1 VSRPIIDKAKRRTA
15 LSDRER
21 QILGMAAAG
30 MLDKQ
35 IGLELGISLNTLR
48 TYWTRIRAKL
58 GDVPRAALVAE
69 FVKADLH
76 REDQAD
82 TPVTHEGWILDVPTM
97 MMTASDSI
105 NHLHGLERGVEHPV
119 AHYSRLYH
127 PEDREVT
134 RQALFDVIEG
144 RVDSVHLVFRL
155 ALDSGIELV
164 NLSVHSASDK
174 EGRVTKVY
182 GYRARSRDCRVDHDP
197 SVRIGRWER
206 LFPEESI
213 WIDDELAAI
222 IGRPG
227 GGTYDLNDIALHVL
241 TRDRD
246 QLKADTEEAIQ
257 TGKPYVI
264 HDGKFRHVDGTEH
277 WCRISRTLVQLED
290 GRFRVYGTLAI
301 FR

>member
-1 VSRPIIDKAKRRTA
+1 VSEPLIDKTKRRTE
-15 LSDRER
+15 LSGRER

-35 IGLELGISLNTLR
+35 IGLELGLSLNTLR
-48 TYWTRIRAKL
+48 TYWARIRAKL
-58 GDVPRAALVAE
+58 GDASRAALVAE
-69 FVKADLH
+69 FVKTDLH

-105 NHLHGLERGVEHPV
+105 NDLHGLERGLEHPV

-127 PEDREVT
+127 PEDRDAT
-134 RQALFDVIEG
+134 RQALYDVIEG
-144 RVDSVHLVFRL
+144 RIDSAHLVFRL
-155 ALDSGIELV
+155 ALESGIELV
-164 NLSVHSASDK
+164 NLSVHSAKDQA
-174 EGRVTKVY
+174 GRVTKVY

-222 IGRPG
+222 VGRPR
-227 GGTYDLNDIALHVL
+227 GGTFDLNEIAQHVL
-241 TRDRD
+241 TRDSEQFR
-246 QLKADTEEAIQ
+246 ADTLEAIES
-257 TGKPYVI
+257 GKPFVV
-264 HDGKFRHVDGTEH
+264 HDGKFRHTDGSEH
-277 WCRISRTLVQLED
+277 WCRLTRTLVLQED
-290 GRFRVYGTLAI
+290 GRYRVYGSVAI